1 VTELVIRL
9 EFVRKNKF
17 KKKKLERPVYVRN
30 MSNTFNHERPIK
42 HMVKVELFYKGYKKR
57 TEIYITGGQK

>member
-1 VTELVIRL
+1 VIRL

-30 MSNTFNHERPIK
+30 MNSTFNHERPIK
-42 HMVKVELFYKGYKKR
+42 HVVKVKLFYKGYKKR
-57 TEIYITGGQK
+57 IEIYVTGGQK